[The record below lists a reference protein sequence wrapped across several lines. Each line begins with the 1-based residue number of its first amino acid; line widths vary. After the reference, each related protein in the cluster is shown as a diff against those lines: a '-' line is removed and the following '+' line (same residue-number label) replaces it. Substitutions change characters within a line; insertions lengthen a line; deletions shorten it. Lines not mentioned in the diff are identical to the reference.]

1 MALWR
6 RKEATASPV
15 ARAVDAPANRELE
28 RGIEAEHARASVDV
42 VEPEPVEPAKA
53 SEPEPRP
60 PTVLELLGRKPH
72 PLLAWGIRAEQPA
85 WPAKREPEPRVSYGG
100 NLLRASEVADAQR
113 VVDAAAEW
121 QRLRDERPWTREI
134 AGPFGVRDRD
144 WWV

>member
-1 MALWR
+1 VR
-6 RKEATASPV
+6 RFRRRSV
-15 ARAVDAPANRELE
+15 VAPAAVLVADEDKTAAPA
-28 RGIEAEHARASVDV
+28 GG